1 MPKLIEIIGS
11 PGSGKSFLS
20 YELEKI
26 KKNDEQI
33 FFHSSNYHNNK
44 KYGHLKILSNILIKM
59 KVMLKIF
66 FFFSIFWK
74 RIFLKKIY
82 RGNFFFRVI
91 TLFYEHLVYIEIF
104 RKILPNNKYL
114 ILEPGSIM
122 YFVQDYFYIYKDL
135 SDYEIKIFNKFC
147 LNTNYI
153 IKLECSSQEV
163 IGRLK
168 TRKRGLPTRMR
179 GLNEE
184 QIETTVNKSKKIINN
199 YISKCNNLNLRII
212 NLDSSNNTEDIKKK
226 IIEFI
231 K

>member
-26 KKNDEQI
+26 KKNNEQI
-33 FFHSSNYHNNK
+33 FFHSSNYNNDK
-44 KYGHLKILSNILIKM
+44 KYGHLNILSNILIRM
-59 KVMLKIF
+59 KVILKIF

-74 RIFLKKIY
+74 RIFFKKIY

-135 SDYEIKIFNKFC
+135 SDYEIKI
-147 LNTNYI
+147 L
-153 IKLECSSQEV
+153 
-163 IGRLK
+163 
-168 TRKRGLPTRMR
+168 
-179 GLNEE
+179 
-184 QIETTVNKSKKIINN
+184 
-199 YISKCNNLNLRII
+199 IS
-212 NLDSSNNTEDIKKK
+212 
-226 IIEFI
+226 FF
-231 K
+231 